1 MKLWL
6 QRHAPVL
13 CAPGLCYGATDHAA
27 EDAAT
32 QAAAAALAAE
42 LPAGVALWSSPLVR
56 CLALAQEVA
65 ELRPDLPPVRID
77 ARLAEMDFGAW
88 EGQPWRAIAR
98 GEFDAWTADFADARP
113 GGHGESTRQ
122 FMARVAGA
130 WDDWRAV
137 GADAAWVT
145 HSGVMRAVELIARG
159 VRVPASAAD
168 WPSAPMAFG
177 ARHCVEIDTGAT
189 HAESAGRSAAS

>member
-27 EDAAT
+27 EDEAT

-42 LPAGVALWSSPLVR
+42 LPTGVVPWTSPLRR
-56 CLALAQEVA
+56 CVGLAQALAA
-65 ELRPDLPPVRID
+65 LRPDLPPARVD

-88 EGQPWRAIAR
+88 EGQAWQAIAR
-98 GEFDAWTADFADARP
+98 AELEAWTDDFADAP
-113 GGHGESTRQ
+113 AGGHGESTRR
-122 FMARVAGA
+122 FMARVGAA
-130 WDDWRAV
+130 WDDCRASGRDTV
-137 GADAAWVT
+137 WIT

-159 VRVPASAAD
+159 MRVPASAAD

-177 ARHCVEIDTGAT
+177 ARHCIEIDIGAA
-189 HAESAGRSAAS
+189 HADDAGRGAAS

>member
-1 MKLWL
+1 VAAHLRLWL

-27 EDAAT
+27 DDAAT
-32 QAAAAALAAE
+32 LAAAAALAAE
-42 LPAGVALWSSPLVR
+42 LPPGVVPWTSPLRR
-56 CLALAQEVA
+56 CLGLAQALAA
-65 ELRPDLPPVRID
+65 LRPDLPPARID

-88 EGQPWRAIAR
+88 EGQAWQAIAR
-98 GEFDAWTADFADARP
+98 TELDAWTADFADARA
-113 GGHGESTRQ
+113 GGHGESTRR
-122 FMARVAGA
+122 FMARVGEA
-130 WDDWRAV
+130 WDDWRTDGCEAV
-137 GADAAWVT
+137 WIT

-177 ARHCVEIDTGAT
+177 ALRRIE
-189 HAESAGRSAAS
+189 AGPP

>member
-1 MKLWL
+1 MAAHLRLWL

-27 EDAAT
+27 DDAAT
-32 QAAAAALAAE
+32 LAAAAALAAE
-42 LPAGVALWSSPLVR
+42 LPPGVVPWTSPLRR
-56 CLALAQEVA
+56 CLGLAQALAA
-65 ELRPDLPPVRID
+65 LRPDLPPARID

-88 EGQPWRAIAR
+88 EGQAWQAIAR
-98 GEFDAWTADFADARP
+98 TELDAWTADFADARA
-113 GGHGESTRQ
+113 GGHGESTRR
-122 FMARVAGA
+122 FMARVGEA
-130 WDDWRAV
+130 WDDWRTDGCEAV
-137 GADAAWVT
+137 WIT

-177 ARHCVEIDTGAT
+177 ALRRIE
-189 HAESAGRSAAS
+189 AGPP